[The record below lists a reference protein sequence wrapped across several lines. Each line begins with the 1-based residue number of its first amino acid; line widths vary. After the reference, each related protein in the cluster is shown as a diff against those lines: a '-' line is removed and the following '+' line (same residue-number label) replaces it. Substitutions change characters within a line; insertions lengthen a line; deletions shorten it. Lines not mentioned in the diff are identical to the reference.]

1 MKFFNW
7 NEEKNRQLKEKRRIS
22 FEIILLQIEKG
33 RVLDIL
39 EHHNKSKYPDQRIL
53 VIEYNN
59 YARLVPVIENE
70 KEIFMKT
77 IIPGRKAT
85 KKYLERS

>member
-59 YARLVPVIENE
+59 YAWLVPVIENE

-77 IIPGRKAT
+77 IIPSRKAT